1 MLGPV
6 RLQDDAGNIVEV
18 PERKVRA
25 LLVSLAAADAETVS
39 ADTLIDRIWGE
50 DLPISP
56 RRVLQAKLSQLRS
69 LLDTASPGGRKTL
82 VREQGGTASRFQ
94 QRFSTLPT
102 SAS

>member
-25 LLVSLAAADAETVS
+25 LLVSLAASVGETVS
-39 ADTLIDRIWGE
+39 VDTLIDRVWGE
-50 DLPISP
+50 DLPANP

-69 LLDTASPGGRKTL
+69 LLDAATPAGHKIL